1 MWKSRIEFGSKDY
14 THTATKEFR
23 TMQEAIDE
31 TNKEVEK
38 TRQEN
43 LYVDAEIEYGGG
55 GEI

>member
-1 MWKSRIEFGSKDY
+1 MWKSRIEFGSKGY

-31 TNKEVEK
+31 TNREVEK
-38 TRQEN
+38 TKQEN